1 MPASDGIMIP
11 EVHGAVLILVISRG
25 DGQKGKR
32 MLAVP
37 SVVAEITGEGYG
49 SQLERVLAKGLQVLR
64 NKDKLAW

>member
-1 MPASDGIMIP
+1 M
-11 EVHGAVLILVISRG
+11 ISRG